1 MDLRQLPP
9 DLGETINQAE
19 SVALDEEWGQTNKNL

>member
-1 MDLRQLPP
+1 MDLRQLPT

-19 SVALDEEWGQTNKNL
+19 SVALDEEWCHINKNL